1 MKLIVIVST
10 VLMIGFFSSFSFPD
24 PTLEESKQRGS
35 KLYKSKCAVCHKKDG
50 TGRGKNFPPLALS
63 DYLMN
68 NPKESIKGIKY
79 GLNQPIT
86 VNGITY
92 DKEMKAV
99 ELSDAEIADVMNFI
113 SNSWGNTSDK
123 LFTEEIV
130 KAVESE

>member
-1 MKLIVIVST
+1 MKLYLIASALLIF
-10 VLMIGFFSSFSFPD
+10 GFFSSFSFQD
-24 PTLEESKQRGS
+24 PTLEESMQRGS

-50 TGRGKNFPPLALS
+50 TGRGKNFPPIAVS

-68 NPKESIKGIKY
+68 NPTESIKGIKY

-86 VNGITY
+86 VNGIVY

-123 LFTEEIV
+123 LFTGEFV
-130 KAVESE
+130 KSIESK